1 MLKQLLENNIQVIES
16 IDNWEEAIKYASKP
30 LLEKKNIEDRY
41 VTSMINNIHELGA
54 YVVLMPRIAMPHSR
68 PENGVNT
75 TSMSLLKL
83 NRGVSFSKDKEDIN
97 LIFILAAGDNTSHM
111 DAIIDLTDL
120 LEDEKKIEQII
131 NATNSEIIY
140 NLI

>member
-1 MLKQLLENNIQVIES
+1 MLKQLLENNIQVVES
-16 IDNWEEAIKYASKP
+16 IDNWEEAIEYASKP
-30 LLEKKNIEDRY
+30 LLEKKTIEDRY
-41 VTSMINNIHELGA
+41 VRSMIDNIHELGA

-68 PENGVNT
+68 PENGVNV

-111 DAIIDLTDL
+111 DAIIGLTDL
-120 LEDEKKIEQII
+120 LEDEKKIEEII
-131 NATNSEIIY
+131 SAVNSETIY